1 MMKEVKTKENQTKS
15 DHLPQCIVC
24 SEISEQGIYIWSQF
38 ICKECEGEMVETE
51 VCDEKYP
58 FFVKQMKKIW
68 LKENA

>member
-1 MMKEVKTKENQTKS
+1 MKEVKAKDVQTKS

-24 SEISEQGIYIWSQF
+24 SEKSEQGMYIWSQF
-38 ICKECEGEMVETE
+38 ICKQCEGEMVETE
-51 VCDEKYP
+51 VCDEKYS